1 MESFIVIFIAL
12 KAEVN
17 GKKTLITICKKNCHY
32 NYDAMTLQLRQV
44 DIAFG
49 KINDNYLPPYKIL
62 KNL

>member
-17 GKKTLITICKKNCHY
+17 GKKNFNYYLQKNCHY